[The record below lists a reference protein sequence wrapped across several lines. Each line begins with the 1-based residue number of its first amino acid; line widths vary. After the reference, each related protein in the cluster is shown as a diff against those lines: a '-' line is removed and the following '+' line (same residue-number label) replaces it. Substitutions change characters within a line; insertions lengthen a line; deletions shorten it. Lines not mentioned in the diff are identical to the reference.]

1 LAGTCELR
9 ESEAIRLAQHGD
21 AAAFE
26 HLYRLHSR
34 RVYCLCLRMVGGDVA
49 QAEDLTQDAFLQ
61 LFRKIRSF
69 RGDSAFSTWLHR
81 LTVNAVLMRLR
92 RKSHIVASIEEFNEH
107 DDESNRQPWE
117 PGERDLQL
125 SGVID
130 RLNLQRA
137 IGQLPSGSRAMF
149 VLHDVEGYEH
159 EEIARIRGCSV
170 GNSKSQLHKA
180 RVRLRHILREASGVP
195 RASELH
201 GHTSQMVEAK
211 LPSQAPGHRLSA
223 NSAETELASAWH
235 STPREFRIP
244 LPAGVQRSARDR
256 VALLPRIAS

>member
-1 LAGTCELR
+1 LAGTCALR
-9 ESEAIRLAQHGD
+9 ESEAIRGAQRGD

-49 QAEDLTQDAFLQ
+49 EAEDFTQDAFLQ

-92 RKSHIVASIEEFNEH
+92 RKSRVVASIEEMNEH
-107 DDESNRQPWE
+107 DDQSNRQPWE

-137 IGQLPSGSRAMF
+137 IGQLPPGSRAMF
-149 VLHDVEGYEH
+149 VLHDVQGYEH

-180 RVRLRHILREASGVP
+180 RVRLRHILREATGVP
-195 RASELH
+195 RASALR
-201 GHTSQMVEAK
+201 GDTSKTVEAK
-211 LPSQAPGHRLSA
+211 LRSQAPGHRLSE
-223 NSAETELASAWH
+223 NSAETEVLSASR
-235 STPREFRIP
+235 STRPEFPIP
-244 LPAGVQRSARDR
+244 LPAGVH
-256 VALLPRIAS
+256 